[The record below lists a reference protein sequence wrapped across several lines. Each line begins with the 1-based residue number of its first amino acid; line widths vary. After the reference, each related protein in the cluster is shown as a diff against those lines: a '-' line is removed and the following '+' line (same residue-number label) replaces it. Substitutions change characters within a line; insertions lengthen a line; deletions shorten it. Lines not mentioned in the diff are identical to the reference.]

1 MIQNLDIL
9 EMSCF
14 FNHDKYKLYC
24 LINFFLNSII
34 QPILLINSV
43 SSCICKKHT
52 TIRLALG

>member
-1 MIQNLDIL
+1 
-9 EMSCF
+9 MSCF
-14 FNHDKYKLYC
+14 FNYDKYKLYY
-24 LINFFLNSII
+24 ITNFFLNSII